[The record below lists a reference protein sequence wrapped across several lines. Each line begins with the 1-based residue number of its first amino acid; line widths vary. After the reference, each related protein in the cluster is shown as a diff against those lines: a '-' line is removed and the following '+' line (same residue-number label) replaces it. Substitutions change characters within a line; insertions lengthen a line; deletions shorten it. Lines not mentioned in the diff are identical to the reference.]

1 MTNSSASYGGVNQS
15 SLTYYYEAIDMLVS
29 TTGSYTLKN
38 TGTSNVAFYGY
49 LYNNS
54 FDVIN
59 PLTNLIARTDQT
71 NNKSSQ
77 FTITSNLVYGVE
89 YVLVVTTAN
98 QSATGAF
105 NITASGPG
113 SVTFVRRRPF
123 SLSGE
128 P

>member
-1 MTNSSASYGGVNQS
+1 VNQS
-15 SLTYYYEAIDMLVS
+15 SLDYYYEAIDMLVS

-54 FDVIN
+54 FDPID

-71 NNKSSQ
+71 NNISSQ

-98 QSATGAF
+98 QSTTGAF

-113 SVTFVRRRPF
+113 SVTFVRRSPF

>member
-1 MTNSSASYGGVNQS
+1 VNQS